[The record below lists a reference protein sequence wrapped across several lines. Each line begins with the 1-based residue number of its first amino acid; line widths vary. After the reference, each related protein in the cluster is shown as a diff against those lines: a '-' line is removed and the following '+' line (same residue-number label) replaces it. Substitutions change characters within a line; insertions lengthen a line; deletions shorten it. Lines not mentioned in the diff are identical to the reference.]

1 MSINLNQ
8 NNKFG
13 DNNSSLSNSG
23 NETKINNTFIW
34 KMRAEGFVS
43 GIIISV
49 IASYIY
55 TFLTK

>member
-8 NNKFG
+8 SNINGGNNA
-13 DNNSSLSNSG
+13 NLSNSG
-23 NETKINNTFIW
+23 NQIKIDNKFVW
-34 KMRAEGFVS
+34 KMRGEGFIT